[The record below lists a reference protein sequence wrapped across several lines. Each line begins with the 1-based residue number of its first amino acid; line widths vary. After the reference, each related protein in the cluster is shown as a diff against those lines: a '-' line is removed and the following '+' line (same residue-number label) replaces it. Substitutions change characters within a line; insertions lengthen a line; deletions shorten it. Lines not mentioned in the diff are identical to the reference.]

1 MHLME
6 VKRGIKY
13 LDKNKKERINY
24 SLCEFQSKNLKNSMK
39 NTSKNLKKNK
49 IYNADLNASYNIASR
64 FIYQEMS
71 KIKENLKLK
80 KNEYQQFETK
90 VLELFCRASFCLS
103 DVRKSNKII
112 KNFVLI

>member
-1 MHLME
+1 M
-6 VKRGIKY
+6 KFT
-13 LDKNKKERINY
+13 NKTYKVHKQRIILPNY
-24 SLCEFQSKNLKNSMK
+24 DELNK
-39 NTSKNLKKNK
+39 TIK

-64 FIYQEMS
+64 FIYQEMN

-103 DVRKSNKII
+103 DVRKSNKIL